1 MSSGGAPPVLP
12 AWPEGTAAVLST
24 AGERPHAIPVS
35 TAIRTDDR
43 TIHLALGGRRASL
56 ARLRADPHCALTVMA
71 GEDVAF
77 TAHGRATVVDED
89 LEGTVALRLD
99 VDSVQ
104 DHDQPTFTIEAGVA
118 WRWTDAGAAARDAAV
133 RAGLRRLPA
142 STDQV

>member
-1 MSSGGAPPVLP
+1 MTERSTPPGLP

-24 AGERPHAIPVS
+24 AGEHPHAIPVS

-43 TIHLALGGRRASL
+43 TIHFALGGRRASL

-118 WRWTDAGAAARDAAV
+118 WRWTDAGAAARDATV